1 MKKGTLESQ
10 IIVPVLLKKTHP
22 NLLRY
27 SLFLAV
33 LLERIRNFLLRYFY
47 LSGTIT
53 LKVEVLE
60 NRNSRKKETYI
71 SSTLLSAIYL
81 SMEDIKDPYKLN
93 TPNDSK
99 IQCFNQTGTS
109 MNFIPK

>member
-1 MKKGTLESQ
+1 MVNKGGTLKSL

-33 LLERIRNFLLRYFY
+33 LLERIRDFLLRYFY

-53 LKVEVLE
+53 LKV
-60 NRNSRKKETYI
+60 KELQI
-71 SSTLLSAIYL
+71 SFHRTETVPYL
-81 SMEDIKDPYKLN
+81 
-93 TPNDSK
+93 
-99 IQCFNQTGTS
+99 
-109 MNFIPK
+109 